1 MLKNVYKTGFSI
13 IVIKKGVKF
22 FEEQINIIICL
33 ASRSVDEHIQ
43 AILELNEYL
52 KNEKFEKDII
62 EMEDEKKIIEYIKS
76 LERRDINE

>member
-1 MLKNVYKTGFSI
+1 M
-13 IVIKKGVKF
+13 
-22 FEEQINIIICL
+22 

-62 EMEDEKKIIEYIKS
+62 EMEDEKK
-76 LERRDINE
+76 L